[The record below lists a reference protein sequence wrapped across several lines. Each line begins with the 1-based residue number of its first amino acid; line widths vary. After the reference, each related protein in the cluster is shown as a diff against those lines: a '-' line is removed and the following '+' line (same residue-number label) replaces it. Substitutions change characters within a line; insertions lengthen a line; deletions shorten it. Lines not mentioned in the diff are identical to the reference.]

1 MKIKIIA
8 LVAGMAL
15 SAIAGAGTF
24 ENTVDN
30 KGVNLVSS
38 GADGACALLREE
50 VRVALSAEVQGG
62 YECDTDTNVIAV
74 SMCHPNGRKNSS
86 GNNFFYTVSTA
97 GGKIRAV
104 QDAACTQDGGASAA
118 EGKATALAAET
129 PSGGGDDGD
138 DPPPAD

>member
-8 LVAGMAL
+8 LVAGMTL
-15 SAIAGAGTF
+15 SAIASAGTF
-24 ENTVDN
+24 ENGDN
-30 KGVNLVSS
+30 KGLNEIKS
-38 GADGACALLREE
+38 ADDCTLLSED
-50 VRVALSAEVQGG
+50 VRVSLSASVQGG

-86 GNNFFYTVSTA
+86 GENFFYTVSTA

-104 QDAACTQDGGASAA
+104 QDAACTQDDGASAA
-118 EGKATALAAET
+118 EEKATALAAET
-129 PSGGGDDGD
+129 PSGGGGGGGDD

>member
-38 GADGACALLREE
+38 GAEGGAEGACALLREE

-86 GNNFFYTVSTA
+86 GENFFYTVSTA

-118 EGKATALAAET
+118 EEKATALAAET
-129 PSGGGDDGD
+129 PSDGD
-138 DPPPAD
+138 EEGS